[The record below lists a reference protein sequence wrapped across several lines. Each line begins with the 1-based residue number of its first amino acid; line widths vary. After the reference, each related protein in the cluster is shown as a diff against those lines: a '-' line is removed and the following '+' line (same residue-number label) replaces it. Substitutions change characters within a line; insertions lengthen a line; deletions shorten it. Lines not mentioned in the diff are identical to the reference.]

1 MRRLGWFITHDPR
14 VARYLCDRIAVMHL
28 GMIVEMGTT
37 DELFTAAKHEYTRA
51 LLNADRRG
59 GSGLTLS

>member
-1 MRRLGWFITHDPR
+1 MRRLGWFITHDLR

-28 GMIVEMGTT
+28 GMRVELGTT